1 MPSTSA
7 ATVGVQEFVNYR
19 RNSSGHGTQHVLGC
33 QFGGIASILIGKGLV
48 STPNFLPGLE
58 LQVPFVLV
66 IDVSVTH
73 VSGMQFLPYRCENGS
88 EVGDFG
94 SVPVSV
100 ARHYFDILA
109 IRLDVTV
116 VVSA

>member
-19 RNSSGHGTQHVLGC
+19 RNSCGHVLGC
-33 QFGGIASILIGKGLV
+33 QFGGIASILIGKGLA
-48 STPNFLPGLE
+48 STPNFLSGLE

-100 ARHYFDILA
+100 TRHYFDILA